1 MATILIHAD
10 AKAAE
15 NATAKRLLDKIATK
29 PDATLGLATGGT
41 MEQVYAILIEKAR
54 ELNLSFAGLKS
65 FNLDEYIGLSAD
77 HPQSYRTYM
86 NKLLFDHVNIKPE
99 NTHLPRG
106 DAADPA
112 EEARRYEAMITE
124 QGGIDLQLLGIGING
139 HIGFNEPSSSLGSRT
154 RIKKLAI
161 STMEANRRF
170 FKPDEAVPTHALT
183 MGIATI
189 MQARKVILLA
199 TGAAKADA
207 IAAALEGPVSTA
219 CPASVLQF
227 HPDVTVIIDEEAAS
241 KLKLR
246 DFYESIHP
254 GGEEVYFVK

>member
-1 MATILIHAD
+1 MATILIHHD
-10 AKAAE
+10 AASAE
-15 NATAKRLLDKIATK
+15 SATAKRLLDLIISK

-41 MEQVYAILIEKAR
+41 MEQVYAKLIERAK
-54 ELNLSFAGLKS
+54 EKKVSFAGLKS
-65 FNLDEYIGLSAD
+65 FNLDEYIGLKPD
-77 HPQSYRTYM
+77 HPQSYRTTM
-86 NKLLFDHVNIKPE
+86 NKLLFDHIDIKPE
-99 NTHLPRG
+99 NTHLPKG

-112 EEARRYEAMITE
+112 EEAKRYDAMISD
-124 QGGIDLQLLGIGING
+124 QGGIDLQLLGIGLNG

-154 RIKKLAI
+154 RIKKLAS
-161 STMEANRRF
+161 STMEANHRF
-170 FKPDEAVPTHALT
+170 FKADETVPTHALT

-199 TGAAKADA
+199 TGASKADA
-207 IAAALEGPVSTA
+207 IAQALEGPVSTT

-227 HPDVTVIIDEEAAS
+227 HPDVTVIVDEDAAS

>member
-1 MATILIHAD
+1 
-10 AKAAE
+10 
-15 NATAKRLLDKIATK
+15 
-29 PDATLGLATGGT
+29 
-41 MEQVYAILIEKAR
+41 MEQVYALLIEQAKGMG
-54 ELNLSFAGLKS
+54 LSFAGLKS

-86 NKLLFDHVNIKPE
+86 NKLLFDHVDIKLE
-99 NTHLPRG
+99 NTHVPLG

-112 EEARRYEAMITE
+112 EEALRYEAKIEE

-154 RIKKLAI
+154 RIKKLAS

-170 FKPDEAVPTHALT
+170 FKPDETVPTHALT

-189 MQARKVILLA
+189 MQARKVVLLA
-199 TGAAKADA
+199 TGKGKADA
-207 IAAALEGPVSTA
+207 VAAALEGPVSTS

-227 HPDVTVIIDEEAAS
+227 HPEVTVIVDEDAAS
-241 KLKLR
+241 KLKLH

-254 GGEEVYFVK
+254 GGEEVYFAK